1 MLLAEGIDKKVG
13 LQSCIA
19 QRLVGLCPLEIVM
32 FYDTFY
38 PLISQLV
45 SQGHAVVPVP
55 AGKKGPSKNGWN
67 DPKNLITNPSEL
79 PKFAACNLGLAH
91 AHCNPPTCAV
101 DIDQFI
107 PATAWF
113 ATRGIDLVSLMEA
126 CDAVGTSSGR
136 EGSAKLLYRLPN
148 QLSPL
153 QSIKISDRHKTC
165 ILEFRCASKNGRTVQ
180 DLIPPSTHP
189 TGTTYRWTGAGNPL
203 KIPVIPENVLK
214 LWQELIKPRPKQK
227 ILKFDPSARPETPR
241 QIAIVKDLLSRVDA
255 SCGYEEWRDC
265 IWALLST
272 GWKCSEDLAYEW
284 SKSAPDRFCEEA
296 FCNVVNS
303 YESDREDP
311 ITVGTLYHYARLGV
325 AL

>member
-1 MLLAEGIDKKVG
+1 MSKQNALALSQFIRSQIFIERFAHSGLMLVPM
-13 LQSCIA
+13 
-19 QRLVGLCPLEIVM
+19 PL
-32 FYDTFY
+32 
-38 PLISQLV
+38 
-45 SQGHAVVPVP
+45 
-55 AGKKGPSKNGWN
+55 GKKGPSKNGWN
-67 DPKNLITNPSEL
+67 DTKNLITNPSEL

-101 DIDQFI
+101 DIDQFSL
-107 PATAWF
+107 ATSWLT
-113 ATRGIDLVSLMEA
+113 TRAVDLASLMEA
-126 CDAVGTSSGR
+126 PDAVGISSGR
-136 EGSAKLLYRLPN
+136 EGSAKLLYRLPIEIG
-148 QLSPL
+148 PL
-153 QSIKISDRHKTC
+153 QSIKISDWQKSC

-189 TGTTYRWTGAGNPL
+189 TGSIYRWTGAGNPL

-214 LWQELIKPRPKQK
+214 LWQALIKPKLKQK

-241 QIAIVKDLLSRVDA
+241 QVAIVQHLLSQINAD
-255 SCGYEEWRDC
+255 CDYETWRDC
-265 IWALLST
+265 IWAVLST